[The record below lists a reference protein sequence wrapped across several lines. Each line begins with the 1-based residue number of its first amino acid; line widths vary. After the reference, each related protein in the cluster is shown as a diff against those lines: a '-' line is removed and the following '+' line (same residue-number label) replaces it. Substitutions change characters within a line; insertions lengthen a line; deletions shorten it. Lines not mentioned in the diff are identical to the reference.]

1 MNSKQYRSFVFYESF
16 LDALDVVPETM
27 RLRGYEAIA
36 NFAIREIEPEFS
48 AEEWPLEILFRS
60 VRVQI
65 EKNLE
70 RRKQGEAGGRPDSGV
85 AKEDVEKKYEELGNW
100 DAVADFFGVDRSTV
114 YRIRNGVAKPS
125 SGVAKPAPD
134 VAKPNVNANGNGY
147 VNADEDAYGD
157 AHGET
162 VAAKP
167 PCPQK
172 PPVKRFQKPTV
183 EEVRAYC
190 QSRRN
195 NIDAE
200 AFIAF
205 YDSKGWVV
213 GNSPMKDWKAAVI
226 TWEKRPERAQPSL
239 FQQRASPIRQVDAVI
254 SDALLAKL

>member
-1 MNSKQYRSFVFYESF
+1 MNPETIDKASHYRSFYNVAKKLKDPAARLAFY
-16 LDALDVVPETM
+16 DALDAFRFDGVLPEN
-27 RLRGYEAIA
+27 LPLEADIA
-36 NFAIREIEPEFS
+36 FTAIEPFLQADVKRKTDRANAGNNDGRLAIDVT
-48 AEEWPLEILFRS
+48 AEELR
-60 VRVQI
+60 
-65 EKNLE
+65 
-70 RRKQGEAGGRPDSGV
+70 EAY
-85 AKEDVEKKYEELGNW
+85 KDVGNW
-100 DAVADFFGVDRSTV
+100 RAVAALFGISRQTA
-114 YRIRNGVAKPS
+114 YKIIKN
-125 SGVAKPAPD
+125 D
-134 VAKPNVNANGNGY
+134 VNTDVNRVNENVNVKKHNDN
-147 VNADEDAYGD
+147 VNVNVNVNDNDTE
-157 AHGET
+157 
-162 VAAKP
+162 AAKP

-226 TWEKRPERAQPSL
+226 TWEKRPERAHPSL